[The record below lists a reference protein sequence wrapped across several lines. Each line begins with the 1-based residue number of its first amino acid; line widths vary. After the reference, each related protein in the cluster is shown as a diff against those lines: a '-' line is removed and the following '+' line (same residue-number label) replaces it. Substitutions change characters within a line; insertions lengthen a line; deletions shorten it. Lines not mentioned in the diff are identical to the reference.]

1 MTFCY
6 LNAGC
11 EKEVILNGNNKNS
24 LSIYSYDIY
33 DKNAPILKL
42 NVAQS
47 TSSRYSY
54 DTINDLNW
62 FYLQHGLND
71 SEASTATLCINWL
84 LFFLYVMFFR
94 LSSSL
99 AKLFSS
105 HLKPVLCGALTLLF
119 TLFA

>member
-6 LNAGC
+6 LNAAC
-11 EKEVILNGNNKNS
+11 ERDVILNGNNKNS
-24 LSIYSYDIY
+24 LSIYIYDIY
-33 DKNAPILKL
+33 NKNAPILKL

-47 TSSRYSY
+47 ASSRYSY

-62 FYLQHGLND
+62 FCLQHGLND
-71 SEASTATLCINWL
+71 SETSAAYQLYASAGFF
-84 LFFLYVMFFR
+84 FFLILR

-105 HLKPVLCGALTLLF
+105 HMKPVLCSALTLFF